1 MKKKIISLIIA
12 QENIENIYISNKIL
26 IEQLLKQFA
35 EIYILNLYNLKIF
48 TKKNIV
54 ITPKNLPSEIK
65 IINFKDSNEFKKF
78 NIYHEIISIL
88 FIGKNPKY
96 FKIHYLLKKFNIK
109 LIMIMNL
116 SQIGNKLS
124 ADIKLKY
131 LLKAHQNYFDKGF
144 YHLFRIFTVLNIFPK
159 IDLLFESNSEV
170 INYIKNSRSNKI
182 EKLLPFLK
190 IGYFREVIPVNSIYF
205 DYMNILKKNKIS
217 KNNYITYI
225 DTHFNH
231 PDRTS
236 REGKIKQLDQD
247 NFYNK
252 LKIFL
257 KNISSIYKKN
267 IIITK
272 HPNNNSS
279 HNFYQSFEISKIPTN
294 EIIVESEIAIFTVSS
309 AILNGVILKKKII
322 NINSSLLG
330 DYMQNIAKQYVKYLG
345 LVSYNIDK
353 DNLLKKEILEINLN
367 KSIKNYDEY
376 IEKKLIIDGNNMS
389 SKKITETIH
398 KNIF

>member
-353 DNLLKKEILEINLN
+353 DILLKKEILEINLN

-398 KNIF
+398 KNFF

>member
-131 LLKAHQNYFDKGF
+131 LLKAYQNYFDKGF

-353 DNLLKKEILEINLN
+353 DILLKKETLEINLN

-389 SKKITETIH
+389 SKKITGTIH
-398 KNIF
+398 KNFF

>member
-1 MKKKIISLIIA
+1 LKKKIISLIIA

-353 DNLLKKEILEINLN
+353 DILLKKEILEINLN

-398 KNIF
+398 KNFF

>member
-65 IINFKDSNEFKKF
+65 IIHFKDSNEFKKF

-267 IIITK
+267 IIIAK

-353 DNLLKKEILEINLN
+353 DILLKKEILEINLN

-398 KNIF
+398 KNFF